1 MVHQFQGQRRCKDFL
16 PHHTDHQLQPLQ
28 VAKRNLVGLQEHQRA
43 NAVEHVL
50 NVLCLLAVSR
60 VAFSVGRNTAEKLI
74 NTFKLHH
81 LLSCAFRVLQHNAQ
95 DFRGIHLVVI
105 HALCTQAFDQ
115 PGQEGGN
122 LQELST
128 SLLRH
133 QVCQVFDH
141 TQPISDGLEIF
152 ITDSLVNACEDIN
165 CHLAELSIKDRLDKA
180 LRIFNFTQDF
190 WIREFTEHFKDIDRD
205 VCVHMVEHAHEQW

>member
-1 MVHQFQGQRRCKDFL
+1 MVHQFQGQRSCKDFL

-28 VAKRNLVGLQEHQRA
+28 AAKRNLIGLQEHQRA
-43 NAVEHVL
+43 NAVKIVL

-60 VAFSVGRNTAEKLI
+60 VTFSVCRNTAEKLI

-81 LLSCAFRVLQHNAQ
+81 LLSCTFRVLQHNAQ

-105 HALCTQAFDQ
+105 HALRSQAFDQ
-115 PGQEGGN
+115 PGKESGN

-141 TQPISDGLEIF
+141 TQPIGDGLEIF
-152 ITDSLVNACEDIN
+152 ITDSLVNAREDID
-165 CHLAELSIKDRLDKA
+165 CHLAELSIKDRLDEA
-180 LRIFNFTQDF
+180 LGIFDFTQDF
-190 WIREFTEHFKDIDRD
+190 WVREFTEHFKDIHGD